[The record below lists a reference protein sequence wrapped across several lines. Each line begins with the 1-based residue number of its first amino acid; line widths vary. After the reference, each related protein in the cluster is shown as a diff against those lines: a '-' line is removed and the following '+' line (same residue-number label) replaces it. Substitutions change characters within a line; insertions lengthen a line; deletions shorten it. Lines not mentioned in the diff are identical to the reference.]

1 MIDPASLAAGAV
13 GFAAAYLG
21 KIAKRVADDSADLAA
36 KKITAWIKGK
46 LGEEEAVAELEAAP
60 ESEGARLMVQGALL
74 ARLEAE
80 PGLAEE
86 LAALL
91 EQAERA
97 GATQKIAQSGDSN
110 VGVQVTGNQNQINI
124 ARKD

>member
-36 KKITAWIKGK
+36 KKIAAWIKGK
-46 LGEEEAVAELEAAP
+46 LGEEEAVAKLEAAP
-60 ESEGARLMVQGALL
+60 ESEGARLMVQGALM

-80 PGLAEE
+80 PALAEE
-86 LAALL
+86 LADLL

-97 GATQKIAQSGDSN
+97 GTAQKMAQSGDRN
-110 VGVQVTGNQNQINI
+110 LGVQITGDRNQIKI
-124 ARKD
+124 DR